1 MSEIICA
8 FCEGKGN
15 DPFELLSK
23 NANCQVCGR
32 KGRVEV
38 EEPYIECLFCEGS
51 GVYPCGTRITCTV
64 CGGKGKVT
72 IKGLTE
78 ECPECKGIARNI
90 NSGLSC
96 SKCRGKGLVAK
107 K

>member
-1 MSEIICA
+1 MSEMICA
-8 FCEGKGN
+8 FCEGKGK

-23 NANCQVCGR
+23 NANCQVCGG
-32 KGRVEV
+32 KGRIEV
-38 EEPYIECLFCEGS
+38 EEPYIECLFCKGS
-51 GVYPCGTRITCTV
+51 GVYPSGARITCTV

-96 SKCRGKGLVAK
+96 SRCGGKGLVAK